1 MRLVGILSLYFYVL
15 TCHKVDEKQEL
26 QKKDDI
32 DYMMWFSR
40 LFSNYPFM
48 DDVLRGGMR
57 NRFPEFPMQ
66 DSTSRI
72 AVAMSG
78 GVDSSVTACLL
89 LEQGFRVE
97 GVFMALA
104 QPDLAQQEER
114 VKNLAERLGIP
125 LRIIDLSREFR
136 RCVLHYFVSSYFAG
150 KTPNPCMICNPRIKF
165 GLLLES
171 VRAASF
177 DRLAT
182 GHYVRLEKDGEGTMH
197 LLKGVDIRKDQSY
210 FLSQLQQGQLHRL
223 LFPLGGLRKKEV
235 YAMAADFGIAGVHG
249 KESQDVCFLKDTDI
263 ASFLEKAEKQNLGPG
278 PIIDQQGRRLGIHQG
293 IHRYTVGQR
302 RGLGLPDATPYYV
315 VGLDAA
321 TNSVIVG
328 KKEDLWRKEAVV
340 CGMNWLAGSP
350 PPLPLRFEVRI
361 RYRHQPAAAE
371 VRQAGSDKVHLF
383 FEQQQRAIT
392 PGQFAVLY
400 KGEEV
405 IGGGELA

>member
-1 MRLVGILSLYFYVL
+1 M
-15 TCHKVDEKQEL
+15 T
-26 QKKDDI
+26 DDT
-32 DYMMWFSR
+32 
-40 LFSNYPFM
+40 N
-48 DDVLRGGMR
+48 
-57 NRFPEFPMQ
+57 
-66 DSTSRI
+66 RI

-89 LEQGFRVE
+89 LEKGFKVE

-104 QPDLAQQEER
+104 QPDLKQQEER

-125 LRIIDLSREFR
+125 LRVIDLGREFR
-136 RCVLHYFVSSYFAG
+136 QCVLHYFVSSYFAG

-182 GHYVRLEKDGEGTMH
+182 GHYVRLEKDREGRMH
-197 LLKGVDIRKDQSY
+197 LLKGVDTRKDQSY
-210 FLSQLQQGQLHRL
+210 FLSQLQQEQLHRL

-235 YAMAADFGIAGVHG
+235 YAMAADFDIAGVHG
-249 KESQDVCFLKDTDI
+249 KESQDVCFLEDTDV
-263 ASFLEKAEKQNLGPG
+263 ASFLEKAGKHSLGPG
-278 PIIDQQGRRLGIHQG
+278 AIVDLEGKRLGVHKG

-328 KKEDLWRKEAVV
+328 KKADLWRKEAVV
-340 CGMNWLAGSP
+340 RDMNWLAGSP
-350 PPLPLRFEVRI
+350 PPLPSRFEVRI
-361 RYRHQPAAAE
+361 RYRHQPAVAE
-371 VRQAGSDKVHLF
+371 VRRAGSDKVHIF

-400 KGEEV
+400 KEDEV
-405 IGGGELA
+405 IGGGELM